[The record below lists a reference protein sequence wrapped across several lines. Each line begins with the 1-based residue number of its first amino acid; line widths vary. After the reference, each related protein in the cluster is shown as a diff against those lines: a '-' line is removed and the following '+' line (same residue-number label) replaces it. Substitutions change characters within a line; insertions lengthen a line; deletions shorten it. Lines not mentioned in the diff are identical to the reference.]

1 MLRAALASPARLNR
15 FPVKSRI
22 SVHPRERDMQRLAA
36 KLALAATAISLIAG
50 AASAQTVKSIS
61 HEGLDPASGKAPKQ
75 AVLMFHGYTQRGV
88 DMKVVADDLA
98 KRLPDAVFIFDNA
111 PNVARSGFSWYDMQG
126 ENAASK
132 AAAKDLATGLVK
144 TAETTWKLKPDHI
157 VAVGFSQGGGVA
169 LDAAI
174 CSKPNLKAVVSL
186 AGVLESSCD
195 KVSTDQATNILIVRN
210 DSDPLVKEERIVA
223 FEDAVKKAGYTSKR
237 ETVTGATHWPA
248 EDGVKKAEDFIVAQL
263 GGK

>member
-1 MLRAALASPARLNR
+1 M
-15 FPVKSRI
+15 K
-22 SVHPRERDMQRLAA
+22 RLAA
-36 KLALAATAISLIAG
+36 KLALAAAVIGLMAG
-50 AASAQTVKSIS
+50 AASAQTVKSIG

-88 DMKVVADDLA
+88 DMKVVADALA

-111 PNVARSGFSWYDMQG
+111 PNTARNGFSWYDMQG
-126 ENAASK
+126 DNAASK

-157 VAVGFSQGGGVA
+157 VAIGFSQGGGVA
-169 LDAAI
+169 LDAGI

-186 AGVLESSCD
+186 AGVLESACD
-195 KVSTDQATNILIVRN
+195 KAKTDKATDILIVRN
-210 DSDPLVKEERIVA
+210 DGDPLVKEPLIVA

-237 ETVTGATHWPA
+237 DTVTGTTHWPA
-248 EDGVKKAEDFIVAQL
+248 EDGIKKAEDFIVAQL